1 MDQMEVER
9 NETQKGNIQ
18 TQLQEE
24 TLKSFESLEEGQLVD
39 GIVVQ
44 VTSDYVYVDVGC
56 KSEGMI
62 STTEFTDLPEVGD
75 TVAVV
80 LEKKEN
86 KHGHVVVSKQ
96 KADVKQLWKTLRQA
110 LNDKT
115 PVEGTIEKVVKET
128 GIKMGKEISIKR
140 FTRFEMG
147 EGLEKRSDDFAAEVE
162 AQKKK

>member
-1 MDQMEVER
+1 MEKNVA
-9 NETQKGNIQ
+9 QKGNIQ

-80 LEKKEN
+80 LEKKE
-86 KHGHVVVSKQ
+86 KQ
-96 KADVKQLWKTLRQA
+96 
-110 LNDKT
+110 
-115 PVEGTIEKVVKET
+115 EGE
-128 GIKMGKEISIKR
+128 S
-140 FTRFEMG
+140 
-147 EGLEKRSDDFAAEVE
+147 L
-162 AQKKK
+162 